1 MRIIPRLSSSSLC
14 SLLETD
20 RKRRLI
26 ISLGLI
32 IGMGHCIAQQSTS
45 PQELP
50 LVYDCANTGSKY
62 AKPEKIDFNKLKE
75 VKNLPDP
82 FLFADGTRSTDFKD
96 WERHRNEI
104 ITRIEQY
111 EIGPIPSMDNMRLD
125 ASLQGDTMLIVTVT
139 APNGKSI
146 DVKARITY
154 PKVGNA
160 PYPAIIGIANC
171 LPANLFLER
180 GCALINFDFNTVCA
194 HQQKRGSEPINI
206 LYPELVDNGAY
217 SYWPWGV
224 SRLIDGLERL
234 GVRNTRID
242 THHLAVSGCS
252 WGGKAAL
259 FSGAFDER
267 ICLVIPQEPGG
278 GGAASWRVSET
289 LGNVERVHNTDGH
302 WFLESMKTT
311 FGEANVSKLPT
322 DHHALA
328 ALVAPRAL
336 LLFGNPD
343 YKWLADESMYV
354 TCKAVKEVYRTFGI
368 ADRFAYSIRD
378 KHNHCML
385 PKEDYQYV
393 EAFIDRFLLGK
404 SATTDVELAPMF
416 AEKDWKQWMW

>member
-1 MRIIPRLSSSSLC
+1 MFASTC
-14 SLLETD
+14 N
-20 RKRRLI
+20 
-26 ISLGLI
+26 
-32 IGMGHCIAQQSTS
+32 AQNANI
-45 PQELP
+45 P
-50 LVYDCANTGSKY
+50 LVYDKANMGAEYPAPK
-62 AKPEKIDFNKLKE
+62 KIDFDKLPTINK
-75 VKNLPDP
+75 LPDP
-82 FLFADGTRSTDFKD
+82 FLFADGKHSTEFKD
-96 WERHRNEI
+96 WEHHRKEI
-104 ITRIEQY
+104 ISRIEQY
-111 EIGPIPSMDNMRLD
+111 EIGPIPSMEGMRLD
-125 ASLQGDTMLIVTVT
+125 AAMQGDSALVVTVT

-146 DVKARITY
+146 DIKARITY
-154 PKVGNA
+154 PKTGNA

-171 LPANLFLER
+171 LPAPLFLER

-194 HQQKRGSEPINI
+194 HQQKRGKEPINI

-234 GVRNTRID
+234 GVNNTRID
-242 THHLAVSGCS
+242 TRHLAVSGCS

-311 FGEANVSKLPT
+311 YGEKNVTKMPA
-322 DHHALA
+322 DHHELT

-368 ADRFAYSIRD
+368 TDRFAYSIRD
-378 KHNHCML
+378 KHMHCQL
-385 PKEDYQYV
+385 PKEDYDLV
-393 EAFIDRFLLGK
+393 AAFIDKFLLGK
-404 SATTDVELAPMF
+404 QANTEVENAPMF
-416 AEKDWKQWMW
+416 ADFDWKSWLW